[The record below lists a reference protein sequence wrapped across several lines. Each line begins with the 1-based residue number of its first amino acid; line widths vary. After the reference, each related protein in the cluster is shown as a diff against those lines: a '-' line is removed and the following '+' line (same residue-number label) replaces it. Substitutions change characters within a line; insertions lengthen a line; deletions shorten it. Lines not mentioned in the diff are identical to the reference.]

1 MRLLACGDLHIRIH
15 KDWPLDWQFQ
25 RYTKFFNALVERARQ
40 DCDAVILA
48 GDLLDNRN
56 LNRFDLYLLFQLLTA
71 LDEAEI
77 TTVIVSGNHET
88 LSEQGNS
95 DSVLSWVLPL
105 TSLKHMVYAKEP
117 SQIWVGDCALDLVN
131 HHNLRAFGGFDTP
144 GDILVTHV
152 RCSVN
157 EHIQEETDIAK
168 LCEPYQLTIAGDI
181 HMPLTLEEHNLYY
194 TNTPMDKQFHQ
205 GEGENGWIIV
215 ESDGGRFNLTR
226 ETTDFPELRDTP
238 ELNADTAQELAHD
251 LRDSPHLTRLNVRDT
266 QPKLQQLRSEAGRW
280 AGNIL
285 LNPIPELPGK
295 RYQDPD
301 NPEAKGPAEFSFGIG
316 ADLEEP
322 LLRYVVEM
330 YSKHPAAKVQQ
341 VFQERIR

>member
-1 MRLLACGDLHIRIH
+1 MRLLACADLHIRIH

-25 RYTKFFNALVERARQ
+25 RYTKFFSALVERARR
-40 DCDAVILA
+40 DCDAVVLA

-71 LDEAEI
+71 LNAAELP
-77 TTVIVSGNHET
+77 TVIVSGNHET

-105 TSLKHMVYAKEP
+105 SSMKQLVYAKEP
-117 SQIWVGDCALDLVN
+117 SQVDVAGVTLDLVN
-131 HHNLRAFGGFDTP
+131 HHNLRTFEGFDTP
-144 GDILVTHV
+144 GNILVTHV
-152 RCSVN
+152 RCTVN

-168 LCEPYQLTIAGDI
+168 LCSPYQLTIAGDI
-181 HMPLTLEEHNLYY
+181 HMPLTVEEHRLHY
-194 TNTPMDKQFHQ
+194 TNTPLDKQFHQ
-205 GEGENGWIIV
+205 GERENGWLIV
-215 ESDGGRFNLTR
+215 ESDGSGFNLTR
-226 ETTDFPELRDTP
+226 ETTDFPELRDTV
-238 ELNADTAQELAHD
+238 ELNADNAQELAHD
-251 LRDSPHLTRLNVRDT
+251 LRDSPHLTRINVRDT
-266 QPKLQQLRSEAGRW
+266 QPKLQQLRSGADKW

-301 NPEAKGPAEFSFGIG
+301 DPEANTLEGFSFGIG
-316 ADLEEP
+316 SDLEEP
-322 LLRYVVEM
+322 LLDYVVEACP
-330 YSKHPAAKVQQ
+330 KHPAARVQQ